1 MFIRAP
7 PLIISYQTAG
17 NRGFLGPAAAQRQKR
32 TQTMSNTRP
41 TESQGSLTCRW
52 RRVRQVLR
60 DSLANFFREDSLAV
74 SAGIAYHSLLCI
86 FPLLLLLVSLSGFY
100 IQRHE
105 LTGRL
110 AIVLGRYLPMRPD
123 FIMQNLAGIS
133 QAYGRVGFFSLLLLL
148 WSSSGVFLPLEK
160 ALNRAWEVEKGRS
173 WWGRHLLALEMALI
187 IGFLILLSSA
197 VVGVNVYVHN
207 WLRRGGHSFPSPWF
221 GFAYHFL
228 IIGVMFGLTLAM
240 FILLFK
246 RLPNRPMSFRH
257 VLPGALLTAIFWE
270 AARSFF
276 TLLLPVFNYRHVYG
290 SIGVVVALMTWAYVS
305 SAVTLF
311 GAQVSRA
318 LYRTLRINGPIVE
331 GVPIA
336 PAAQSAGEVP

>member
-1 MFIRAP
+1 MLP
-7 PLIISYQTAG
+7 EKQ
-17 NRGFLGPAAAQRQKR
+17 
-32 TQTMSNTRP
+32 
-41 TESQGSLTCRW
+41 SLTQEYVARLNASPFFIVVNYKGLKVAHLTEL
-52 RRVRQVLR
+52 RKRLNKAGAEVHIVKNSVLQLAAKEAGVR
-60 DSLANFFREDSLAV
+60 DFNGA
-74 SAGIAYHSLLCI
+74 
-86 FPLLLLLVSLSGFY
+86 
-100 IQRHE
+100 
-105 LTGRL
+105 LTGQL
-110 AIVLGRYLPMRPD
+110 AIVLGRYLPMGPD

-133 QAYGRVGFFSLLLLL
+133 QAYGRVGLFSILLLL

-173 WWGRHLLALEMALI
+173 WWGRHLLALEMALT

-197 VVGVNVYVHN
+197 VVGVNVYVHD
-207 WLRRGGHSFPSPWF
+207 WLRRGGHSFPSPWVA
-221 GFAYHFL
+221 FAYHFL

-246 RLPNRPMSFRH
+246 RLPNRPLSFRH
-257 VLPGALLTAIFWE
+257 VLPSALLTAIFWE
-270 AARSFF
+270 AARSLF

-336 PAAQSAGEVP
+336 PAAQSAGEVA